1 MEEKEIIKEQ
11 QDRVRINVSTSVKG
25 VKTYDC
31 TVEVHGTMD
40 RALSMSD
47 MLIAELD
54 KRYPAVNIGGVAQIT
69 LDDAPNG

>member
-1 MEEKEIIKEQ
+1 MEKEIIKEQ
-11 QDRVRINVSTSVKG
+11 QDRIRINVSTSVKG
-25 VKTYDC
+25 IKTYDC

-54 KRYPAVNIGGVAQIT
+54 KRYPAGGIEA
-69 LDDAPNG
+69 